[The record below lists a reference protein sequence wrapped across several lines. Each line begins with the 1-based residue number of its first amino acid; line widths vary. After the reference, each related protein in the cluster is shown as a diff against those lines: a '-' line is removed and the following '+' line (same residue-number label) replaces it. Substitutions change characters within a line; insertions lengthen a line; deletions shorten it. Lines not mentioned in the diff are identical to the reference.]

1 MRGFQRRLLMKLSK
15 DEFERLALE
24 HMDMLFRIARR
35 LSGSDAASAED
46 LVQETYLRAFRALD
60 KFELNEQYGI
70 KPWLL
75 RIMHNLHFSR
85 AGREKRQPTSID
97 DEHLASIPDSAG
109 GSGGLMGGKGGL
121 DMPPLALGSFEGMDE
136 RLVRAIDDL
145 PPEYQTVLLLWAVD
159 ELSYKEIATALDVPI
174 GTVMSR
180 LHRARQRLAEQLQ
193 DFAREERIVRE

>member
-1 MRGFQRRLLMKLSK
+1 
-15 DEFERLALE
+15 
-24 HMDMLFRIARR
+24 
-35 LSGSDAASAED
+35 
-46 LVQETYLRAFRALD
+46 VQETYLRAFRALD
-60 KFELNEQYGI
+60 TFELNEQYGI

-97 DEHLASIPDSAG
+97 DEDLASIPDSAG
-109 GSGGLMGGKGGL
+109 GSGATGGKAGL

-145 PPEYQTVLLLWAVD
+145 PSEYQTVLLLWAVD

-193 DFAREERIVRE
+193 DFAREERIVRD